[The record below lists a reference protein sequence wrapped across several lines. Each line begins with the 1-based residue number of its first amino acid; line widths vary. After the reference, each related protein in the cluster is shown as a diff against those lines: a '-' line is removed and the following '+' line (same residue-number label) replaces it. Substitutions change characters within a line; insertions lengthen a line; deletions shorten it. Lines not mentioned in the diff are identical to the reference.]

1 MRPLPSLLP
10 LLLLAGCST
19 APTAELDV
27 NDGRLARCPASPNC
41 VSSQAGDNGSLIAP
55 LRYHVSP
62 QLAWDALVAVV
73 SAQPRATL
81 VTRQAGYLHA
91 EFRSAL
97 FRFVDD
103 VEFLAAADED
113 DDEDCCCCRGPRTST
128 TDLSMEL
135 VMNGERR
142 PTTAEARTEAGSGAG
157 ASSSG

>member
-103 VEFLAAADED
+103 VEFLAAADEPVIHV
-113 DDEDCCCCRGPRTST
+113 RSASRVGYW
-128 TDLSMEL
+128 DLGANRAR
-135 VMNGERR
+135 VERLR
-142 PTTAEARTEAGSGAG
+142 QEFQQRLDN
-157 ASSSG
+157 SS